1 MKKEAPGLWKDAKNW
16 IGRLSTAVCALL
28 MIAGLWAA
36 WGTKEAPEPIA
47 YAASPASHQAVP
59 MAYHAEAAAARS
71 DSSEPVS
78 IEISGVKKEAVAAL
92 AAQGIGSD
100 TGEATIQM
108 AAAKKPDTGKP
119 SPGAEEKKADKVVYL
134 TFDDGPS
141 AHTKDVLDIL
151 AKEQVK
157 ATFFVLGQNAKR
169 DQEMV
174 RTIAEAGHAIG
185 NHSYNHEYKELY
197 GSFREFWSQI
207 RDTGKVLEDILGYEP
222 RLVRAPGGT
231 AMNFDKQYFE
241 LMRQA
246 GYLVYDWHVDSGD
259 SKRRGVP
266 AKEIASAVKQGAL
279 LKETVVL
286 MHDGAG
292 HGETV
297 KALPEIIR
305 YYKDKGYTFG
315 VLSPEVEP
323 VQFHVASTKRWAR
336 SPVGSAWIEA
346 NVQPVHVSGPV
357 KPEPKMVMD
366 VHTDQGSLHL
376 EPDQFLSYEDATYV
390 PLRMLVRQLGGT
402 VRWNAEANRVDIDWN
417 GKGAGFDLAG
427 AQLVFADKAE
437 AAVPLKTLTERSL
450 TWVPL
455 RDVLHAFGVQLTA
468 YELTPLQEE
477 V

>member
-1 MKKEAPGLWKDAKNW
+1 MKQEATGLWKETKGW
-16 IGRLSTAVCALL
+16 IGRLSTAICALL
-28 MIAGLWAA
+28 MIAALWTA
-36 WGTKEAPEPIA
+36 WGTKEAPEPVA

-59 MAYHAEAAAARS
+59 MAYNAEAAVARA
-71 DSSEPVS
+71 DYGEAVS
-78 IEISGVKKEAVAAL
+78 IQMNGVKEEAAL
-92 AAQGIGSD
+92 SARGNGSETSKASLQLAAV
-100 TGEATIQM
+100 
-108 AAAKKPDTGKP
+108 KKQDTGKL
-119 SPGAEEKKADKVVYL
+119 SPGVEEKKPDKVVYL

-141 AHTKDVLDIL
+141 VHTKDVLDIL

-157 ATFFVLGQNAKR
+157 ATFFVLGQHAKR

-197 GSFREFWSQI
+197 GSFREFWRQI
-207 RDTGKVLEDILGYEP
+207 RETGKVLEDILGYEP

-241 LMRQA
+241 LMQQA

-266 AKEIASAVKQGAL
+266 AKEIVSSVKQGAL

-286 MHDGAG
+286 MHDGSG

-305 YYKDKGYTFG
+305 FYKDKGYTFD

-336 SPVGSAWIEA
+336 SPVSSAWIET
-346 NVQPVHVSGPV
+346 NVQPVNVSGPV

-376 EPDQFLSYEDATYV
+376 EPDQFLSHEDTTYV
-390 PLRMLVRQLGGT
+390 PLRMLVQQLGGT
-402 VRWNAEANRVDIDWN
+402 VRWNAEAIRVDVDWN
-417 GKGAGFDLAG
+417 GKGAGFDLTG
-427 AQLVFADKAE
+427 AQIVFADE
-437 AAVPLKTLTERSL
+437 DEETVPLKAVTERSL

-455 RDVLHAFGVQLTA
+455 RDVLNVFGVKLTA
-468 YELTPLQEE
+468 YEVTPLQEDA
-477 V
+477 